1 MNLIGIVGFIGSGKD
16 TVANKFVDAGCKHDS
31 FANPL
36 KDVCASTFGWERALL
51 EGDTTESREFR
62 ETPDIFWTRKTA
74 IPNFTPR
81 LALQLLGTDVMRNHF
96 DPDIWLNSLEYRV
109 KKLHNQNECVV
120 ISDCRF
126 KNELELIRRVGGT
139 TILVQRD
146 DKPEWYDIALAAN
159 NGDAVAKHIMSKDFA
174 NIHLSEY
181 EWIGSDIDFTINN
194 NGTLEDLY
202 ANVDI
207 VIEQL
212 PQKPQIFNDNGL
224 ELV

>member
-62 ETPDIFWTRKTA
+62 ETPDIFWTRKTG

-96 DPDIWLNSLEYRV
+96 HQDIWLNSLEYRLRR
-109 KKLHNQNECVV
+109 KGGAKCVV
-120 ISDCRF
+120 ISDARF
-126 KNELELIRRVGGT
+126 RNELDLIKNLGGK
-139 TILVQRD
+139 IIWVQREEL
-146 DKPEWYDIALAAN
+146 PEWYET
-159 NGDAVAKHIMSKDFA
+159 AKTAHENAISRKIMETKYKDV
-174 NIHLSEY
+174 HESEWNWAGY
-181 EWIGSDIDFTINN
+181 DVDYVIKNV
-194 NGTLEDLY
+194 GTLEDLY
-202 ANVDI
+202 KDVLKIQQDI
-207 VIEQL
+207 FKSAL
-212 PQKPQIFNDNGL
+212 K
-224 ELV
+224 LV